1 MHRRIGF
8 SRVSLIAVLLAGVG
22 LIAAGCS
29 REAQVAAAQPG
40 PEKAR
45 WFTINDGVLERPVGY
60 REWIYVGTPVTP
72 NSLNNG
78 KAPFPEFHNVYIDP
92 DAWAQWKDTGRFPDG
107 TILMKEL
114 VSVGATQAVS
124 GNGFFEGDY
133 IGLEAEIKSA
143 KHFPNEPG

>member
-29 REAQVAAAQPG
+29 REAQVAAAQSG
-40 PEKAR
+40 PEKER

-107 TILMKEL
+107 TILMKG
-114 VSVGATQAVS
+114 S
-124 GNGFFEGDY
+124 
-133 IGLEAEIKSA
+133 SA
-143 KHFPNEPG
+143 SEPRKP